1 MAEPE
6 VLVAEDSM
14 QAAYYTAYCSAY
26 YTVHWPNG
34 RTSERYTVHNT
45 VRSYRKA
52 VVEAAEPTAVGAVE
66 PTAVEAVEP
75 TVVEAAEVEPVPR
88 TSVGAAEVEP
98 VPRTSVGAA
107 VPFRLE
113 PVVARYS
120 DFRSEPKFS
129 PHMSYYHRK
138 HIVFSAFL
146 PILVRLSNVYKPFL

>member
-1 MAEPE
+1 
-6 VLVAEDSM
+6 M

-88 TSVGAAEVEP
+88 TSVGAA
-98 VPRTSVGAA
+98 

>member
-34 RTSERYTVHNT
+34 RTSERYTVRNT

-52 VVEAAEPTAVGAVE
+52 VVEAVE
-66 PTAVEAVEP
+66 PTAVEA
-75 TVVEAAEVEPVPR
+75 AAVEPVPR
-88 TSVGAAEVEP
+88 TSVGAA
-98 VPRTSVGAA
+98 A
-107 VPFRLE
+107 PFRLE